1 MTVICDTRTMQE
13 QLERQ
18 EQVFDA
24 RLAEVQASPADN
36 GRVELIVRRP
46 APEERE
52 ILAEADLDLELG
64 LVGDHWAVRDR
75 ENTPVYMD
83 AQLTVISTRVLGV
96 IEPDSSRW
104 PLAGDQ
110 LYVDLDLSE
119 ANLPAGSRL
128 AVGTSVIEI
137 SETPH
142 TGCAKFSSRFGSD
155 ALRWINSPVG
165 RAHRLRGLNA
175 RIVEPGTVRTGDT
188 IRRI

>member
-1 MTVICDTRTMQE
+1 MQE
-13 QLERQ
+13 QLERR
-18 EQVFDA
+18 EQVFES
-24 RLAEVQASPADN
+24 RLAEVQAAPADS

-46 APEERE
+46 APEQRE

-64 LVGDHWAVRDR
+64 LVGDHWAGRDPAT
-75 ENTPVYMD
+75 TPVYMD
-83 AQLTVISTRVLGV
+83 AQLTVISTRVLAI
-96 IEPDSSRW
+96 IEPDQTRW

-119 ANLPAGSRL
+119 ANLPAGTRL

-165 RAHRLRGLNA
+165 RAHRMRGLNA
-175 RIVEPGTVRTGDT
+175 RIVEAGTVRTGDT